1 MKTHIQTD
9 NQSPYISINQTVI
22 RPDIHNN
29 YSLTVFKP
37 NEEVSIELINNQAIV
52 SNNQITEYWNTQTMH
67 TINDQIT
74 DAVTITTNQTDIFN
88 ISDTFIISDTIITE
102 KEKK

>member
-1 MKTHIQTD
+1 M
-9 NQSPYISINQTVI
+9 
-22 RPDIHNN
+22 DIH
-29 YSLTVFKP
+29 TDH
-37 NEEVSIELINNQAIV
+37 QAIV

-88 ISDTFIISDTIITE
+88 ITDTIITE
-102 KEKK
+102 PVKDTKIKEKK